1 MSLQHYIYLNSK
13 NLSMF
18 FLKLLTLKPE
28 MVRSVRII
36 PGRRDVG
43 GGVGVRAPS
52 GGGGGSHQRAD

>member
-1 MSLQHYIYLNSK
+1 MNSK
-13 NLSMF
+13 NLNMF